1 MERIQ
6 IDLIDMRHSPDGDFN
21 YIGHFADHMT
31 KFHILF
37 PLRDKSANEVA
48 TMIEERVLAYV
59 GPPHIFHSDNGREFV
74 NQLLHSLLQT
84 WSSGNVTFVNGRP
97 HHSQSQG
104 LVERGNRTVQEK
116 IAAIK
121 NDEGFTGKMSFPW
134 VSWLPRIMYS
144 INTQVHTTTK
154 EMPYKL
160 VFGQYP
166 RSQLIPG
173 AEQHIVNEEE
183 ITEITQSSSIPVSS
197 ESSPAASSSSG
208 PVSSESSPAT
218 PTQSSSS
225 SPVHSTIQESPKAQN
240 WIIEE
245 ETVLKWTPSSPSS
258 CSNSSSSSRLP
269 SLPSTSPESNVH

>member
-1 MERIQ
+1 M
-6 IDLIDMRHSPDGDFN
+6 
-21 YIGHFADHMT
+21 
-31 KFHILF
+31 
-37 PLRDKSANEVA
+37 
-48 TMIEERVLAYV
+48 
-59 GPPHIFHSDNGREFV
+59 
-74 NQLLHSLLQT
+74 
-84 WSSGNVTFVNGRP
+84 
-97 HHSQSQG
+97 
-104 LVERGNRTVQEK
+104 QEK

-183 ITEITQSSSIPVSS
+183 ITEITQSSSVPVSS
-197 ESSPAASSSSG
+197 DSSPATSTQSSSSV
-208 PVSSESSPAT
+208 PVTSESSPAT
-218 PTQSSSS
+218 STSSVPVTSHKQSSPATPTLSSSS
-225 SPVHSTIQESPKAQN
+225 SPLDSTIQESPKAQN
-240 WIIEE
+240 WIIQQ

-258 CSNSSSSSRLP
+258 CSSSSSRW
-269 SLPSTSPESNVH
+269 